1 MTNHLHTG
9 YCFQASHTGK
19 ENISLSLNEDITMTV
34 KVASRI
40 KCNKVQTVTMANVKA
55 VVEQLSN

>member
-1 MTNHLHTG
+1 MTNRLHTG
-9 YCFQASHTGK
+9 YCFQASHAG
-19 ENISLSLNEDITMTV
+19 ERNIKHSLNEDIIMTV

-55 VVEQLSN
+55 VVESLAN

>member
-1 MTNHLHTG
+1 LTNPLHAG
-9 YCFQASHTGK
+9 YCFHASHTGE
-19 ENISLSLNEDITMTV
+19 ENIKPPLKKDIIMTV

-55 VVEQLSN
+55 VVEHAGN